1 MGNLVELFQESLGK
15 STGALSLY
23 RHTIDVVKGAVSIAR
38 FGQRELGYDRKHA
51 DRIVLAAFLH
61 DIGKLNRDFQRMLLC
76 VSEGKLEEIKS
87 IPRIKHEAE
96 TFNILEEAPG
106 IVEGSAETIGE
117 AIEEETG
124 WELSDGLADGGVH
137 EDVWTFAVTHH
148 GLFYVSIEE
157 WEGYEGPQRLI
168 RREWTTFY
176 PREVGRRTLLDL
188 LLRYH
193 PLGGAVIVA
202 DLLASYAYENDK
214 NLDTLLREHDHPGH
228 IVKHVLL
235 PNAESIEDGIREYD
249 PRDYSLRATLN
260 LLLGGLR

>member
-23 RHTIDVVKGAVSIAR
+23 RHTMDVVKGAASIAR
-38 FGQRELGYDRKHA
+38 FGEKDLGYDREQA
-51 DRIVLAAFLH
+51 DLLVLAAFLH
-61 DIGKLNRDFQRMLLC
+61 DIGKLNSDFQRMLRC
-76 VSEGKLEEIKS
+76 VHEGRQEEIKS

-96 TFNILEEAPG
+96 TFNILADVPG
-106 IVEGSAETIGE
+106 IVEGSEAEIYD
-117 AIEEETG
+117 AVADETG
-124 WELSDGLADGGVH
+124 RELADVLTGAVH

-148 GLFYVSIEE
+148 GLFYVSLEE

-188 LLRYH
+188 LVRYH
-193 PLGGAVIVA
+193 PLGGTVIVA
-202 DLLASYAYENDK
+202 DLLASYAHENGRD
-214 NLDTLLREHDHPGH
+214 LDVLLEKYAHPKDL
-228 IVKHVLL
+228 VEHVLL
-235 PNAESIEDGIREYD
+235 PNADDIEASIQKYD

-260 LLLGGLR
+260 LLLGGLP

>member
-1 MGNLVELFQESLGK
+1 MGSLVELFQANLGK

-23 RHTIDVVKGAVSIAR
+23 RHTMDVVKGAVSIVR
-38 FGQRELGYDRKHA
+38 FGERELGYDRIRA
-51 DRIVLAAFLH
+51 ERIVLAAFLH
-61 DIGKLNRDFQRMLLC
+61 DIGKLNPDFQRMLRC
-76 VSEGKLEEIKS
+76 VYEGKLEEIKQ

-96 TFNILEEAPG
+96 TFNILEEEMPG
-106 IVEGSAETIGE
+106 VVEKSAA
-117 AIEEETG
+117 AISGVVAEETG
-124 WELSDGLADGGVH
+124 WELSRDFASRIS

-157 WEGYEGPQRLI
+157 WDGYEGPQRLI

-188 LLRYH
+188 LLKYH

-202 DLLASYAYENDK
+202 DLLASYAHENGKDLDSLLDEYE
-214 NLDTLLREHDHPGH
+214 HPKDM
-228 IVKHVLL
+228 VSQVLL
-235 PNAESIEDGIREYD
+235 PNADNIEAGIQKYD

-260 LLLGGLR
+260 LLLGGL

>member
-1 MGNLVELFQESLGK
+1 MADLVSLFRENLGK

-23 RHTIDVVKGAVSIAR
+23 RHTMDVVKGAVSIVR
-38 FGQRELGYDRKHA
+38 FGEEKLGYDRERA

-61 DIGKLNRDFQRMLLC
+61 DLGKLNGDFQRMLRC
-76 VSEGKLEEIKS
+76 VAEGRPEEIKK

-96 TFNILEEAPG
+96 TFN
-106 IVEGSAETIGE
+106 V
-117 AIEEETG
+117 
-124 WELSDGLADGGVH
+124 LADMSGVLRDSAADIAGAVEDEAGWVFPANLCKAVP

-148 GLFYVSIEE
+148 GLFYVSLEE

-202 DLLASYAYENDK
+202 DLLASYAHENGKDLDEM
-214 NLDTLLREHDHPGH
+214 LDTYEHPRD
-228 IVKHVLL
+228 IIDHVLL
-235 PNAESIEDGIREYD
+235 PNAESIEATIRRYD

-260 LLLGGLR
+260 LLIGGV

>member
-1 MGNLVELFQESLGK
+1 MGNLVELFRENLGK

-23 RHTIDVVKGAVSIAR
+23 RHTMDVVKAVVSIAQ
-38 FGQRELGYDRKHA
+38 FGEGKLAYDRKRA
-51 DRIVLAAFLH
+51 DHVVLAAFLH
-61 DIGKLNRDFQRMLLC
+61 DIGKLNPDFQRMLRC
-76 VSEGKLEEIKS
+76 VFEGKLEEIKR

-96 TFNILEEAPG
+96 TFNILEGMPG
-106 IVEGSAETIGE
+106 IVEGSAE
-117 AIEEETG
+117 AVSKVIEEETG
-124 WELSDGLADGGVH
+124 WELSNGFSDGVH

-148 GLFYVSIEE
+148 GLFYVSLEE

-202 DLLASYAYENDK
+202 DLLASYAHENGKD
-214 NLDTLLREHDHPGH
+214 LDALLKKHDHPKD
-228 IVKHVLL
+228 IVNHVLL
-235 PNAESIEDGIREYD
+235 PNAENIEASIQKYD
-249 PRDYSLRATLN
+249 PRDYSLKATLN
-260 LLLGGLR
+260 LLIGGL

>member
-1 MGNLVELFQESLGK
+1 VGNLVELFRENLGK

-23 RHTIDVVKGAVSIAR
+23 RHTMDVVKGAVSIAR
-38 FGQRELGYDRKHA
+38 FGERELGYDRKHA

-61 DIGKLNRDFQRMLLC
+61 DIGKLNPNFQRMLLC
-76 VSEGKLEEIKS
+76 VSEGKLEEIKR

-106 IVEGSAETIGE
+106 IVEGSAAAIQE

-124 WELSDGLADGGVH
+124 WELSDGLADGVH

-148 GLFYVSIEE
+148 GLFYVSLEE

-202 DLLASYAYENDK
+202 DLMASYAYENGKD
-214 NLDTLLREHDHPGH
+214 LDALLGKHEHPGD
-228 IVKHVLL
+228 IVKQVLL
-235 PNAESIEDGIREYD
+235 PNAESIEDDIRKYD